1 MGRSCPRVAERIGVL
16 TTAWISR
23 ACIDVCR
30 KSGRTTVP
38 RTGDLGTRLR
48 RYSITGQRRVP
59 PQAPDADRELGA
71 GDATSQ
77 GAGRFRQDT
86 LTEKLDARVDDME
99 LTHLLRGR
107 VDLHLRVL
115 PLEEDELATVA
126 HKRRRQG

>member
-1 MGRSCPRVAERIGVL
+1 MGRSCPRVAERSWVQ
-16 TTAWISR
+16 TRPWISH
-23 ACIDVCR
+23 ASVDMCR
-30 KSGRTTVP
+30 KGWGDDVKRA
-38 RTGDLGTRLR
+38 GDLDTRLR

-59 PQAPDADRELGA
+59 PQAPDADRGLGA